1 MSFSSSTELFDVL
14 NGLAFNFK
22 INRMNLSDFILLS
35 LEQKQVVVLHEGV
48 LIAKR
53 TNKDCLIF
61 LFQMHSFYVEM
72 FCNIE
77 SRDVEEIR
85 IFDNTRHL
93 SPYLEAIPID
103 DLLK

>member
-1 MSFSSSTELFDVL
+1 
-14 NGLAFNFK
+14 
-22 INRMNLSDFILLS
+22 MNLSDFIVLT
-35 LEQKQVVVLHEGV
+35 LEEKQMVVLHEGV

-61 LFQMHSFYVEM
+61 LFQMNAFYIEM
-72 FCNIE
+72 LCSIE
-77 SRDVEEIR
+77 SRELEEIR

-93 SPYLEAIPID
+93 NPYLEAISLD